1 MEQRARARDVLYKGD
16 IGNAFLFWIKFFPD
30 IFFCREI
37 SLGFKV
43 LKIESSISLLVL
55 SLFYYITLFRVGG
68 CLKTEWQTRTRRR

>member
-1 MEQRARARDVLYKGD
+1 MSSARVCDLLYKGD

-43 LKIESSISLLVL
+43 LKIESS
-55 SLFYYITLFRVGG
+55 F
-68 CLKTEWQTRTRRR
+68 

>member
-1 MEQRARARDVLYKGD
+1 MSSARVCDLLYKGD

-43 LKIESSISLLVL
+43 LKIESSKISLFVL
-55 SLFYYITLFRVGG
+55 SLFYYISTLFRV
-68 CLKTEWQTRTRRR
+68 RVVV